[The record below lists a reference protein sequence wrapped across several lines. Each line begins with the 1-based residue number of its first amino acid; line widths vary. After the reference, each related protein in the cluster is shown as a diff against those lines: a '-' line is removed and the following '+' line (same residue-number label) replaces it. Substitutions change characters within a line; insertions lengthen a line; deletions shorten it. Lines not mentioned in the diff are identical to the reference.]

1 MADGYSFYRLYG
13 DTAAEEYVRPVHKLY
28 QQLERGCARSEF
40 QFLNHEKLEVSLD
53 EGGGLDFPDFLYYEQ
68 IPLVSD
74 ALYRFFSDSG
84 VDNLFY
90 KPIYLNDEI
99 IGVRKRYWLALPPR
113 IRCLNYEASQF
124 RDSDVPLKRAEKI
137 VINPAKVGN
146 YRIFCIEEVIN
157 RDIIITQELKEK
169 LEKAQ
174 FTNLLVEIMED

>member
-53 EGGGLDFPDFLYYEQ
+53 EAAAWTFRIFYTMNRFRWFQMLYT
-68 IPLVSD
+68 D
-74 ALYRFFSDSG
+74 FFSDSG

-124 RDSDVPLKRAEKI
+124 RDSDVP
-137 VINPAKVGN
+137 
-146 YRIFCIEEVIN
+146 
-157 RDIIITQELKEK
+157 
-169 LEKAQ
+169 
-174 FTNLLVEIMED
+174 